1 MADAGR
7 SFWKGHLRLSLV
19 IIPVKLVSATR
30 SDGQIAFH
38 QIDRVS
44 KQRIRYQKI
53 VPGKGEIK
61 PENIA
66 MGYEVEDGKYI
77 LLEDDELDA
86 LKLKSRQTIEL
97 TQFVDACRIDPL
109 YFDRAYFVL
118 PDGDVAEE
126 GYRVIREA
134 LDSAGLAGVGQLTLR
149 GKEHLVALRPSGKGM
164 SLETLHYQAEIKD
177 IDSVFADI
185 GNTRLRPDLIDMA
198 KDLIGRK
205 TSQFDPGQFKNHYAE
220 ALRALVQEKIKTGKV
235 VAVGGDDEGETS
247 TVVDFME
254 ALKKSVAQP
263 GKPAASAEGPS
274 PARRKTGKA
283 PARKAG

>member
-1 MADAGR
+1 
-7 SFWKGHLRLSLV
+7 
-19 IIPVKLVSATR
+19 
-30 SDGQIAFH
+30 
-38 QIDRVS
+38 
-44 KQRIRYQKI
+44 
-53 VPGKGEIK
+53 
-61 PENIA
+61 

-149 GKEHLVALRPSGKGM
+149 GKEHLVALKPSGKGM

-205 TSQFDPGQFKNHYAE
+205 TSQFDPSQFKNHYAE
-220 ALRALVQEKIKTGKV
+220 ALRALVHEKIKTGKV

-254 ALKKSVAQP
+254 ALKKSVTQP

-274 PARRKTGKA
+274 PARQKPRKA

>member
-1 MADAGR
+1 MMAETGR

-38 QIDRVS
+38 QIDRSS
-44 KQRIRYQKI
+44 KQRIRYQKV

-61 PENIA
+61 AENIA
-66 MGYEVEDGKYI
+66 MGYEVEEGKYI

-97 TQFVDACRIDPL
+97 TQFVDACKIDPL

-126 GYRVIREA
+126 GYRIIREA
-134 LDSAGLAGVGQLTLR
+134 LSGAGLVGVGQLTLR
-149 GKEHLVALRPSGKGM
+149 GKEHLVALKPSGKGM
-164 SLETLHYQAEIKD
+164 SLETLHYQSEIKD
-177 IDSVFADI
+177 IDAVFDGI
-185 GNTRLRPDLIDMA
+185 GDAKLRPDLIDMA
-198 KDLIGRK
+198 KDLIARK
-205 TSQFDPGQFKNHYAE
+205 TSRFDPGAFKNHYAE

-235 VAVGGDDEGETS
+235 VDVGGDIEAETS
-247 TVVDFME
+247 TVIDFMD
-254 ALKKSVAQP
+254 ALKKSVAQAA
-263 GKPAASAEGPS
+263 KPAETGTKSAGKKATKLPS
-274 PARRKTGKA
+274 RKSS
-283 PARKAG
+283 